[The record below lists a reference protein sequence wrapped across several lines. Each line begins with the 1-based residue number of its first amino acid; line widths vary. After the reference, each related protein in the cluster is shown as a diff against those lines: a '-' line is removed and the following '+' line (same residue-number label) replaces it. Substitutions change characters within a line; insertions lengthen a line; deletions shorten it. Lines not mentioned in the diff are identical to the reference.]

1 MDLDGTGLSILEIG
15 HRTPLFQGILDE
27 AIATTRELMQLD
39 KEHEILFLHGG
50 ASTQFFQIPMNLLN
64 ENETAA
70 YLDSG
75 SFANKAIKE
84 AKLFGNVDVIGS
96 SREKGYSYIPKAAI
110 PPTAKY
116 FHYTTNNTI
125 EGTQLR
131 PIPDTDVPLVA
142 DMSSDILS
150 RVVDFNR
157 YGLIY
162 AGAQKNIGAAG
173 VNLVIV
179 RKDMLGKTTRK
190 LPSMM
195 DYRQHVE
202 NGSMLNTPPVFAI
215 YVCMLTL
222 RWLKQQ
228 GGIAA
233 IEKIN
238 DAKAALLYETLDSLP
253 VFRPTVAKEDRSKM
267 NVVFVIDNP
276 ELEKEFLAVCK
287 EQGMVGIKGHR
298 SVAQPSAKWRLCADL
313 LRHHRAPTQRG
324 RDTSGKGR
332 CRSRLSRPEDRPGQP
347 DPGGEDGVARPT
359 HRRHRARDQN
369 PLNFVTNFSALSAE
383 LIDELREM
391 LHSEPLR
398 DTVRTEVD
406 DLTAL
411 LKGNLEK
418 VVQHGQRADGIVK
431 AMLEHSRGS
440 SAERRMVDLNALIDE
455 ALNLGYH
462 GARAQDQSFNITL
475 ERDFGEGIAPIEVNP
490 QDMTRVLLNI
500 YSNGF
505 YAATRRA
512 RSSADGEFVPMLKV
526 TTRDA
531 GEMLEIR
538 VRDNGTGIPAEIR
551 DKLFQPFF
559 TTKPT
564 GEGTGLGL
572 SITYDI
578 VTKQHGGTIT
588 VYSEVDAFTEFVI
601 TLPRQMFA
609 NGGSRA

>member
-1 MDLDGTGLSILEIG
+1 MRCVDHWLPVSLSFPLFRPFSPKGLSLPLILLSKNSQAVTLHNTALVHNFNSGPSVLPKEVFEQASRAILDLDNSGLSILEIG
-15 HRTPLFQGILDE
+15 HRTPLFQAILDE

-39 KEHEILFLHGG
+39 KEHDILFLHGG

-75 SFANKAIKE
+75 SFAYKAIKE

-96 SREKGYSYIPKAAI
+96 SREKGYSYIPKVTI

-179 RKDMLGKTTRK
+179 SKDMLGKITRK

-253 VFRPTVAKEDRSKM
+253 VFRPTVAAADRSKM

-276 ELEKEFLAVCK
+276 ELEKEFQTACK
-287 EQGMVGIKGHR
+287 DNGMVGIKGHR
-298 SVAQPSAKWRLCADL
+298 SVGGFRASLYNALPMSSVQTLADL
-313 LRHHRAPTQRG
+313 LK
-324 RDTSGKGR
+324 D
-332 CRSRLSRPEDRPGQP
+332 
-347 DPGGEDGVARPT
+347 
-359 HRRHRARDQN
+359 
-369 PLNFVTNFSALSAE
+369 
-383 LIDELREM
+383 
-391 LHSEPLR
+391 
-398 DTVRTEVD
+398 
-406 DLTAL
+406 
-411 LKGNLEK
+411 
-418 VVQHGQRADGIVK
+418 
-431 AMLEHSRGS
+431 
-440 SAERRMVDLNALIDE
+440 
-455 ALNLGYH
+455 
-462 GARAQDQSFNITL
+462 
-475 ERDFGEGIAPIEVNP
+475 
-490 QDMTRVLLNI
+490 
-500 YSNGF
+500 
-505 YAATRRA
+505 
-512 RSSADGEFVPMLKV
+512 
-526 TTRDA
+526 
-531 GEMLEIR
+531 
-538 VRDNGTGIPAEIR
+538 
-551 DKLFQPFF
+551 
-559 TTKPT
+559 
-564 GEGTGLGL
+564 
-572 SITYDI
+572 
-578 VTKQHGGTIT
+578 
-588 VYSEVDAFTEFVI
+588 
-601 TLPRQMFA
+601 FA
-609 NGGSRA
+609 NKKG